1 MNLNIIPHKT
11 TEYIDRYIFKK
22 GEFERRYAR
31 TSYQTITTPD
41 KQIIIIIII
50 IMKKMKKVLSNPA
63 LCQELDKSSWL
74 WTPPG
79 ASRKKYESHD
89 FAGYGS
95 YDVKTTPS
103 LSDIQSIDNS
113 FHEKEK
119 GEKRLGE
126 LEATAISGN
135 GTCVISLYYTVLLF
149 LFFFGIESQA
159 SRHVVLVSHI
169 TIPLVVTPIL
179 ILCLYRYSEFDF
191 LCFGMYL
198 YCY

>member
-1 MNLNIIPHKT
+1 VNLNIIPHKT

-41 KQIIIIIII
+41 KQIIII

-135 GTCVISLYYTVLLF
+135 GTCVISLYCITVS
-149 LFFFGIESQA
+149 FFFGIESQA

-179 ILCLYRYSEFDF
+179 ILCLCRYSEFDF

>member
-1 MNLNIIPHKT
+1 
-11 TEYIDRYIFKK
+11 
-22 GEFERRYAR
+22 
-31 TSYQTITTPD
+31 
-41 KQIIIIIII
+41 
-50 IMKKMKKVLSNPA
+50 MKKMKKVLSNPA

-119 GEKRLGE
+119 GEKKLGE

-135 GTCVISLYYTVLLF
+135 GTCDVCFYTALLF
-149 LFFFGIESQA
+149 L
-159 SRHVVLVSHI
+159 
-169 TIPLVVTPIL
+169 
-179 ILCLYRYSEFDF
+179 YD
-191 LCFGMYL
+191 M
-198 YCY
+198 